1 MIDISEKKVQ
11 SRTAV
16 AQGSITLKAETVE
29 AIRSNTVKKGNVL
42 EIARTAAILASKA
55 TPQIIPYCHIIPLE
69 KTSVEF
75 EVNEGRIVVTCEVG
89 SSYKTGVE
97 MEALTCTSAALLTI
111 WDMVKYIEKDETG
124 NYPLTSMS
132 NIHVVSKVKR
142 DA

>member
-11 SRTAV
+11 TRKAV
-16 AQGSITLKAETVE
+16 AEGTIRLKKETIE
-29 AIRSNTVKKGNVL
+29 AIKSNTVKKGNVL
-42 EIARTAAILASKA
+42 EIARTAAILATKN

-69 KTSVEF
+69 KTGVDFDVLEDG
-75 EVNEGRIVVTCEVG
+75 VRVRCEVG

-97 MEALTCTSAALLTI
+97 MEALTCASAALLTV

-124 NYPLTSMS
+124 NYPSTAMHD
-132 NIHVVSKVKR
+132 IHVVSKVKA

>member
-16 AQGSITLKAETVE
+16 AEGSIKLKKETIG
-29 AIRSNTVKKGNVL
+29 AIKSRTVKKGDVL
-42 EIARTAAILASKA
+42 EIARTSAIMASKN

-69 KTSVEF
+69 KTSVDFQVSDED
-75 EVNEGRIVVTCEVG
+75 VKVTCEVK

-97 MEALTCTSAALLTI
+97 MEALTCASAALLTV

-124 NYPLTSMS
+124 NYPLTR
-132 NIHVVSKVKR
+132 IHDVHVVSKVKK

>member
-16 AQGSITLKAETVE
+16 AEGSIKLKKETIS
-29 AIRSNTVKKGNVL
+29 AIKSNTVKKGNVL
-42 EIARTAAILASKA
+42 EIARTAAILAAKS

-69 KTSVEF
+69 KTTVDF
-75 EVNEGRIVVTCEVG
+75 EVGDNGVKVRCEVG

-97 MEALTCTSAALLTI
+97 MEALTCASAALLTI

-124 NYPLTSMS
+124 NYPLTSMD

>member
-11 SRTAV
+11 ARTAV
-16 AQGSITLKAETVE
+16 AEGTIRLKKETVD
-29 AIRSNTVKKGNVL
+29 AIRASTVKKGDVL
-42 EIARTAAILASKA
+42 EIARTAAIMASKS

-69 KTSVEF
+69 KTSVDF
-75 EVNEGRIVVTCEVG
+75 DVADSSVKVRCEVG

-97 MEALTCTSAALLTI
+97 MEALTCASVALLTV

-124 NYPLTSMS
+124 NYPLTSIE
-132 NIHVVSKVKR
+132 NVHVVSKVKK

>member
-16 AQGSITLKAETVE
+16 AEGSIKLKNETVE
-29 AIRSNTVKKGNVL
+29 AIRSGTVKKGDVL
-42 EIARTAAILASKA
+42 EIARTSAIMASKN

-69 KTSVEF
+69 KTGVDFHVSDESVK
-75 EVNEGRIVVTCEVG
+75 VTCEVK

-97 MEALTCTSAALLTI
+97 MEALTCASAALLTV

-124 NYPLTSMS
+124 NYPLTRIHD
-132 NIHVVSKVKR
+132 IHVVSKVKK

>member
-11 SRTAV
+11 TRKAIAEGT
-16 AQGSITLKAETVE
+16 IRLKRETIE
-29 AIRSNTVKKGNVL
+29 AIKSGNVKKGDVI
-42 EIARTAAILASKA
+42 EIARTAAIMASKN

-69 KTSVEF
+69 KTSVDFDVQEDT
-75 EVNEGRIVVTCEVG
+75 VRVRCEVG

-97 MEALTCTSAALLTI
+97 MEALTCTSAALLTV

-124 NYPLTSMS
+124 NYPSTTME
-132 NIHVVSKVKR
+132 NIHVVSKVKA

>member
-1 MIDISEKKVQ
+1 MIDISEKRVQ

-16 AQGSITLKAETVE
+16 AEGSIKLKKETIE

-42 EIARTAAILASKA
+42 EIARTSAIMASKN

-69 KTSVEF
+69 KTSVDF
-75 EVNEGRIVVTCEVG
+75 EVLEEGVRVTCEVG

-97 MEALTCTSAALLTI
+97 MEALTCASAALLTV

-124 NYPLTSMS
+124 NYPLTK
-132 NIHVVSKVKR
+132 IQDVHVVSKVKK